1 MYVHNILLSVR
12 GSTCGT
18 SVKLEYVI
26 ERGLNRLYCLLSGNK
41 IAQTTCTDS
50 RSSLCQ
56 MLVYLEIEIA
66 RNTTVIKSVVFK
78 KNSCTLRS
86 MMGASAG
93 TALAQVGSGP
103 FVAFLD
109 DWSTA
114 TIVGGDA
121 NDIANI
127 ADAEKTLLSSH
138 SDGPWHVGFARNL
151 IRDNVYSDLIFW
163 TEPARLCGSK

>member
-1 MYVHNILLSVR
+1 MFRINF
-12 GSTCGT
+12 
-18 SVKLEYVI
+18 
-26 ERGLNRLYCLLSGNK
+26 
-41 IAQTTCTDS
+41 
-50 RSSLCQ
+50 
-56 MLVYLEIEIA
+56 
-66 RNTTVIKSVVFK
+66 VVSN
-78 KNSCTLRS
+78 KNSCTLPPI
-86 MMGASAG
+86 MGASAG
-93 TALAQVGSGP
+93 KVFAQVGSGP

-114 TIVGGDA
+114 TIIGGGA

-127 ADAEKTLLSSH
+127 ADAERTLLSSH